1 MTTDTNLMYDDAL
14 GIEYSRILVEGCF
27 VCPLSPSFFAVI
39 QFPIFFGE
47 IFADKPVMVRY
58 YLHHLA
64 LYLRDRAKYGG
75 G

>member
-14 GIEYSRILVEGCF
+14 GIEYSRIFVEGCF

-47 IFADKPVMVRY
+47 IPDEPVMI
-58 YLHHLA
+58 LHHLA